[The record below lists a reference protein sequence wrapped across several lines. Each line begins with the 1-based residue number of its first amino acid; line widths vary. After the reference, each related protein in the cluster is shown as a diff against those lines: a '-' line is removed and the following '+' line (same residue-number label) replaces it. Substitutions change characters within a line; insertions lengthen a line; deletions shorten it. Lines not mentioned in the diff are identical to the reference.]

1 MVWQPRLGAGGRS
14 SPNPTQIDM
23 ARRDYILHNFWWKLL
38 SLLLAALTWLTIQT
52 EFEKD
57 QDLRETPV
65 MTSSA
70 RIFPAIPINLLGA
83 PGTLKRYKLDPATV
97 SVEVSG
103 SADEL
108 SRLREQDIF
117 VYVDIRNAGDEKQF
131 RRTIQAHVPHDMSVE
146 HLSPFSTRVERIS
159 SSTNY
164 NPQSD
169 Q

>member
-1 MVWQPRLGAGGRS
+1 MVWQPGGGARRS
-14 SPNPTQIDM
+14 IAKDSTQIDM

-65 MTSSA
+65 VTSSA
-70 RIFPAIPINLLGA
+70 RIFPAISINLLTA
-83 PGTLKRYKLDPATV
+83 PGTLKRYQLDPATV
-97 SVEVSG
+97 SVEVTG
-103 SADEL
+103 SADDL

-117 VYVDIRNAGDEKQF
+117 VYVDIRDAGDEKRF
-131 RRTIQAHVPHDMSVE
+131 RRTIQAHVPHDMSVG